1 LKWAS
6 KQAWM
11 GLVVLGVELDVDSF
25 VSLLIKTQVNR
36 IKDKDLEMVNVHT
49 RIGDINGFK
58 NIVLT

>member
-1 LKWAS
+1 
-6 KQAWM
+6 M

>member
-1 LKWAS
+1 MKWAS

-11 GLVVLGVELDVDSF
+11 GLVVLGVELDVDCF